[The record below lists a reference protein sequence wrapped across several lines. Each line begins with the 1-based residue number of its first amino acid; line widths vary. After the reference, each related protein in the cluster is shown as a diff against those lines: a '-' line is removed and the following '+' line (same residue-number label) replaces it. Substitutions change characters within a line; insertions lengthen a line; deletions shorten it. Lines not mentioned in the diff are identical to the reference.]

1 MNKKAKIMLV
11 LLSAATMTAGVLGL
25 AGCKKSGNT
34 NATPSVEQT
43 YQSYVAYAQANN
55 LEVLSYDE
63 WIQAILGASKP
74 GPAGPQGEDGEKGE
88 QGDPGEPGATIDR
101 IVLSPD
107 GKELII
113 YYTDGRTEDRIKLP
127 EQVTHVHTYGGDD
140 DIVVL
145 IPKGDKDGLGYKVCQ
160 DKGCDHVELV
170 VLKKSFDVTVKMDG
184 NPVEGIDVVING
196 QRATSNSKGVASVVD
211 FGDFN
216 DYIISVDTQ
225 GYATDRVYRTGN
237 ASTME
242 IGINKVLDSSVDE
255 YGNKVY
261 NVNKAGTYS
270 MIIGTADDGWGG
282 IQIKDSTVYIRGGET
297 QAKKYRIT
305 PSSEAAEI
313 KDANSNALLVDGS
326 YTVTVPAGGAVE
338 TKFTA
343 NMMKLLQAQHPAG
356 DDFVYKIT
364 VEELP
369 SPVEGSEDLPLL
381 SPSNEAVTLPE
392 GATDW
397 VYYTWNNPDKTIG
410 EISFE
415 LTGVDVEFSFKE
427 YKNWKVT
434 DKAPIAV
441 SEGQSYKLVDGVN
454 SVNAAKP
461 YSFKVKAQSGA
472 TETSFKIIAQSALAS
487 FTNPQQAT
495 FGQRNAFDYGDT
507 TEDYSKK
514 WFKCTIPQAGD
525 YVVVREGYD
534 ITIFKGKPAS
544 ENSNDSVYYSEAEKG
559 SVTLEAG
566 EYYIVCGSGGDEEGN
581 LVCAFTIRN
590 YNAAE
595 DEGTILSKPKA
606 ITVDLSGGSATF
618 ETADVPSG
626 TTMYYSFTAPANGK
640 LKASVLLGADAGEYA
655 IYDYEIYLSN
665 PANGRIG
672 TASEYNY
679 KKDDKIVISAVCWN
693 DSVTS
698 FTVKLEWTEEKPVD
712 PVDPPV
718 DPENPDTPKPV
729 AKAHVFTVTDSKGAA
744 VAGVKVSVVVD
755 AETTVEGT
763 TDENGNVTLNF
774 IPGAYKVNLSGYD
787 ADEYLYEGFT
797 TNANSQTCAVK
808 LRNDKVTYAFTIKV
822 KDGVNLLGATVKIMN
837 GETVVAESTDT
848 DNDGIVNVS
857 VFLPSAGSY
866 KAEIILA
873 EADAAKYTLGPNDI
887 YELHGGNKND
897 PQFTVEFVDV
907 TEYVINVSGAYGVNL
922 EGITATVTYGKKV
935 VGEATANA
943 DGIIK
948 LKVYGATANVISFSN
963 LPEGYLLASF
973 NGAATSESYTVK
985 LIKADNASTGTANK
999 TMVEYD
1005 NTGETSKIIVGD
1017 NAITNTAAYNYYQ
1030 FTAPTSGTYSFR
1042 IEDPANK
1049 GYIKSLQVGANWDAV
1064 TLIVDGREV
1073 KIDYNLVLGKNRA
1086 YNKAYEFTLTLGSGA
1101 RIIVGYETDTGAKG
1115 DAHWIVEKLVETP
1128 DPVSLAEGENTVT
1141 LTNGSASCVYN
1152 YSEETVLAFT
1162 WTDESV
1168 SVTVNGAAYVSGT
1181 ELTFYGDEQLEI
1193 TVSSSTSVSVVI
1205 VATVTELEGPGDR
1218 N

>member
-1 MNKKAKIMLV
+1 M
-11 LLSAATMTAGVLGL
+11 
-25 AGCKKSGNT
+25 
-34 NATPSVEQT
+34 
-43 YQSYVAYAQANN
+43 AYAQANN

-113 YYTDGRTEDRIKLP
+113 SYTDGRTEDRIKLP

-242 IGINKVLDSSVDE
+242 IGICKVLDSTVDE
-255 YGNKVY
+255 YGNKVGL
-261 NVNKAGTYS
+261 VNRADTFS
-270 MIIGTADDGWGG
+270 MIIGTAEGWREDD
-282 IQIKDSTVYIRGGET
+282 IEIIETTVYIMGGET
-297 QAKKYRIT
+297 QAKRYRIT
-305 PSSEAAEI
+305 PSSDAAEI
-313 KDANSNALLVDGS
+313 KDAKSNNVLVDGS
-326 YTVTVPAGGAVE
+326 YTVTVPAGGSVE
-338 TKFTA
+338 IKFSA
-343 NMMKLLQAQHPAG
+343 NSMKLLANNHPAG
-356 DDFVYKIT
+356 DDFIYKIE

-397 VYYTWNNPDKTIG
+397 VYYTWNNPDKSIG

-427 YKNWKVT
+427 YDTKSWKVK
-434 DKAPIAV
+434 DKALEAV
-441 SEGQSYKLVDGVN
+441 AGGQNYKLVDGSN
-454 SVNAAKP
+454 NLNATKP
-461 YSFKVKAQSGA
+461 YSFRVKAQSGA
-472 TETSFKIIAQSALAS
+472 TEASFKINAL
-487 FTNPQQAT
+487 TPLGTLLNPQVAKL
-495 FGQRNAFDYGDT
+495 GERNAYDYGSNQTDT
-507 TEDYSKK
+507 AKK
-514 WFKCTIPQAGD
+514 WFKFDVQQGEYIVAL
-525 YVVVREGYD
+525 EGYEYS
-534 ITIFKGKPAS
+534 IYKGKPQS
-544 ENSNDSVYYSEAEKG
+544 ENERGLYYSQESKSLVKLDAD
-559 SVTLEAG
+559 
-566 EYYIVCGSGGDEEGN
+566 EYYIAVNSQMIDN
-581 LVCAFTIRN
+581 NRVCAFTIRN

-595 DEGTILSKPKA
+595 DEGTIISKPKA

-679 KKDDKIVISAVCWN
+679 KKDDKIIISAVCWN
-693 DSVTS
+693 ESVTS
-698 FTVKLEWTEEKPVD
+698 FTVKLEWTEEK

-763 TDENGNVTLNF
+763 TDENGNVTLSF

-808 LRNDKVTYAFTIKV
+808 LRNDKVTYAFTVKV
-822 KDGVNLLGATVKIMN
+822 KEGANLLGATVKIMN

-873 EADAAKYTLGPNDI
+873 EADADKYTLGPNDI

-897 PQFTVEFVDV
+897 PKFTVEFVAA

-922 EGITATVTYGKKV
+922 KGITATVTYGKKV

-1030 FTAPTSGTYSFR
+1030 FKAPTSGTYSFR

-1064 TLIVDGREV
+1064 SLIVDGREV
-1073 KIDYNLVLGKNRA
+1073 KIDYNLVLGKNRG

-1141 LTNGSASCVYN
+1141 LTDGSASCVYN

-1193 TVSSSTSVSVVI
+1193 TVSSSTSASVVI

>member
-88 QGDPGEPGATIDR
+88 QGNPGEPGATIDK

-113 YYTDGRTEDRIKLP
+113 SYTDGRTEDRIKLP

-242 IGINKVLDSSVDE
+242 IGICKVLDSTVDE
-255 YGNKVY
+255 YGNKVGL
-261 NVNKAGTYS
+261 VNRADTFS
-270 MIIGTADDGWGG
+270 MIIGTAEGWREDD
-282 IQIKDSTVYIRGGET
+282 IEIIETTVYIMGGET
-297 QAKKYRIT
+297 QAKRYRIT
-305 PSSEAAEI
+305 PSSDAAEI
-313 KDANSNALLVDGS
+313 KDAKSNNVLVDGS
-326 YTVTVPAGGAVE
+326 YTVTVPAGGSVE
-338 TKFTA
+338 IKFSA
-343 NMMKLLQAQHPAG
+343 NSMKLLANNHPAG
-356 DDFVYKIT
+356 DDFIYKIE

-397 VYYTWNNPDKTIG
+397 VYYTWNNPDKSIG

-427 YKNWKVT
+427 YDTKSWKVK
-434 DKAPIAV
+434 DKALEAV
-441 SEGQSYKLVDGVN
+441 AGGQNYKLVDGSN
-454 SVNAAKP
+454 NLNATKP
-461 YSFKVKAQSGA
+461 YSFRVKAQSGA
-472 TETSFKIIAQSALAS
+472 TEASFKINAL
-487 FTNPQQAT
+487 TPLGTLLNPQVAKL
-495 FGQRNAFDYGDT
+495 GERNAYDYGSNQTDT
-507 TEDYSKK
+507 AKK
-514 WFKCTIPQAGD
+514 WFKFDVQQGEYIVAL
-525 YVVVREGYD
+525 EGYEYS
-534 ITIFKGKPAS
+534 IYKGKPQS
-544 ENSNDSVYYSEAEKG
+544 ENERGLYYSQESKSLVKLDAD
-559 SVTLEAG
+559 
-566 EYYIVCGSGGDEEGN
+566 EYYIAVNSQMIDN
-581 LVCAFTIRN
+581 NRVCAFTIRN

-595 DEGTILSKPKA
+595 DEGTIISKPKA

-679 KKDDKIVISAVCWN
+679 KKDDKIIISAVCWN
-693 DSVTS
+693 ESVTS
-698 FTVKLEWTEEKPVD
+698 FTVKLEWTEEK

-763 TDENGNVTLNF
+763 TDENGNVTLSF

-808 LRNDKVTYAFTIKV
+808 LRNDKVTYAFTVKV
-822 KDGVNLLGATVKIMN
+822 KEGANLLGATVKIMN

-873 EADAAKYTLGPNDI
+873 EADADKYTLGPNDI

-897 PQFTVEFVDV
+897 PKFTVEFVAA

-922 EGITATVTYGKKV
+922 KGITATVTYGKKV

-1030 FTAPTSGTYSFR
+1030 FKAPTSGTYSFR

-1064 TLIVDGREV
+1064 SLIVDGREV
-1073 KIDYNLVLGKNRA
+1073 KIDYNLVLGKNRG

-1141 LTNGSASCVYN
+1141 LTDGSASCVYN

-1193 TVSSSTSVSVVI
+1193 TVSSSTSTSVVI
-1205 VATVTELEGPGDR
+1205 VATVIELEGPGDR

>member
-34 NATPSVEQT
+34 TATPSVEQT

-88 QGDPGEPGATIDR
+88 QGNPGEPGATIDK

-113 YYTDGRTEDRIKLP
+113 SYTDGRTEDRIKLP

-242 IGINKVLDSSVDE
+242 IGICKVLDSTVDE
-255 YGNKVY
+255 YGNKVGL
-261 NVNKAGTYS
+261 VNRADTFS

-282 IQIKDSTVYIRGGET
+282 IEISENTVYVRGGET

-305 PSSEAAEI
+305 PSSDAAEI
-313 KDANSNALLVDGS
+313 KDANYNNVLVDGS
-326 YTVTVPAGGAVE
+326 YTVTVPAGGSVE
-338 TKFTA
+338 IKFTA
-343 NMMKLLQAQHPAG
+343 NMMKLLANNHPAG
-356 DDFVYKIT
+356 DDFIYKIE

-397 VYYTWNNPDKTIG
+397 VYYTWNNPDRSIG

-427 YKNWKVT
+427 YDTKSWKVK
-434 DKAPIAV
+434 DKALEAV
-441 SEGQSYKLVDGVN
+441 AGGQSYKLVEGSN
-454 SVNAAKP
+454 NLNATKP
-461 YSFKVKAQSGA
+461 YSFRVKAHSGA
-472 TETSFKIIAQSALAS
+472 TEASFKINAL
-487 FTNPQQAT
+487 TPLGTLLNPQVAKL
-495 FGQRNAFDYGDT
+495 GERNAYDYGSNQTDT
-507 TEDYSKK
+507 AKK
-514 WFKCTIPQAGD
+514 WFKFDVQQGEYIVAL
-525 YVVVREGYD
+525 EGYEYS
-534 ITIFKGKPAS
+534 IYKGKPQS
-544 ENSNDSVYYSEAEKG
+544 ENERGLYYSQESK
-559 SVTLEAG
+559 SLVKLDAG
-566 EYYIVCGSGGDEEGN
+566 EYYIAVNSQMIDN
-581 LVCAFTIRN
+581 NRVCAFTLRN

-606 ITVDLSGGSATF
+606 ITVDLSSGNATF
-618 ETADVPSG
+618 ETTSVVAG
-626 TTMYYSFTAPANGK
+626 TTMYYTFNAPNNGTLKVSASVADGNLSDYNVFLSNANG
-640 LKASVLLGADAGEYA
+640 SMTTRTEV
-655 IYDYEIYLSN
+655 
-665 PANGRIG
+665 
-672 TASEYNY
+672 TY
-679 KKDDKIVISAVCWN
+679 KKDNKIIVSAV
-693 DSVTS
+693 SYAEGVTS

-718 DPENPDTPKPV
+718 DPENPDNPEPPKPV

-744 VAGVKVSVVVD
+744 VAGVKVSVVID
-755 AETTVEGT
+755 AETKVEGT
-763 TDENGNVTLNF
+763 TDENGNVTLSF

-797 TNANSQTCAVK
+797 TKANSQTCAVK
-808 LRNDKVTYAFTIKV
+808 LRNDKVTYAFTVKV
-822 KDGVNLLGATVKIMN
+822 KEGANLFGATVKIMN

-873 EADAAKYTLGPNDI
+873 EADADKYTLGPNDI

-897 PQFTVEFVDV
+897 PQFTVEFVAA

-999 TMVEYD
+999 MMVEYD

-1030 FTAPTSGTYSFR
+1030 FKAPTSGTYSFR

-1064 TLIVDGREV
+1064 SLIVDGREV

-1101 RIIVGYETDTGAKG
+1101 RVIVGYETDTGAKG

-1141 LTNGSASCVYN
+1141 LTYGSASCVYN
-1152 YSEETVLAFT
+1152 YLEETVLAFS

-1193 TVSSSTSVSVVI
+1193 TVSSSTSTSVVI

>member
-216 DYIISVDTQ
+216 DYIISVDTY
-225 GYATDRVYRTGN
+225 GYATDGVYRTGN

-242 IGINKVLDSSVDE
+242 IGICKVLDSTVDE
-255 YGNKVY
+255 YGNKVGL
-261 NVNKAGTYS
+261 VNRADTFS

-282 IQIKDSTVYIRGGET
+282 IEISENTVYVRGGET

-305 PSSEAAEI
+305 PSSDAAEI
-313 KDANSNALLVDGS
+313 KDANYNNVLVDGS
-326 YTVTVPAGGAVE
+326 YTVTVPAGGSVE
-338 TKFTA
+338 IKFTA
-343 NMMKLLQAQHPAG
+343 NMMKLLANKHPAG
-356 DDFVYKIT
+356 DDFIYKIE

-392 GATDW
+392 GANDW
-397 VYYTWNNPDKTIG
+397 VYYIWNNPDRSIG

-427 YKNWKVT
+427 YNTSTWKVT
-434 DKAPIAV
+434 DKALEAV
-441 SEGQSYKLVDGVN
+441 AEGQSYKLVEGSN
-454 SVNAAKP
+454 NLNATKP
-461 YSFKVKAQSGA
+461 YSFRVKAQSGA
-472 TETSFKIIAQSALAS
+472 TEASFKINALTS
-487 FTNPQQAT
+487 LGTLLNPQVANL
-495 FGQRNAFDYGDT
+495 GERNAFDYGSNQTDT
-507 TEDYSKK
+507 AKK
-514 WFKCTIPQAGD
+514 WFKINVQQGE
-525 YVVVREGYD
+525 YVIVLEGYEYS
-534 ITIFKGKPAS
+534 IYQGKPQS
-544 ENSNDSVYYSEAEKG
+544 EYESDLYYSQETKNL
-559 SVTLEAG
+559 VKLDAG
-566 EYYIVCGSGGDEEGN
+566 EYYIAVNSQMIEDN
-581 LVCAFTIRN
+581 RVCAFTIRN

-595 DEGTILSKPKA
+595 DEGTIASKPKA
-606 ITVDLSGGSATF
+606 ITVDLSDGNATF
-618 ETADVPSG
+618 ETMSVAAG
-626 TTMYYSFTAPANGK
+626 TTTYYTFNAPNNGTLKVSASVTDGNQSDYNVFLSNANGTMTTRT
-640 LKASVLLGADAGEYA
+640 E
-655 IYDYEIYLSN
+655 LS
-665 PANGRIG
+665 
-672 TASEYNY
+672 Y
-679 KKDDKIVISAVCWN
+679 KKDNKIIVSAV
-693 DSVTS
+693 SYAEGVTS
-698 FTVKLEWTEEKPVD
+698 FTVKLEWTEEK

-763 TDENGNVTLNF
+763 TDENGNVTLSF

-837 GETVVAESTDT
+837 GETVIAESTDT

-873 EADAAKYTLGPNDI
+873 EADAAKYTLGPNDTF
-887 YELHGGNKND
+887 ELHGGNKND

-922 EGITATVTYGKKV
+922 EGITATVRYGNKV
-935 VGEATANA
+935 VGEATANS
-943 DGIIK
+943 DGTIK

-1030 FTAPTSGTYSFR
+1030 FKAPTSGTYSFR

-1064 TLIVDGREV
+1064 SLIVDGREV

-1086 YNKAYEFTLTLGSGA
+1086 YNKVYEFTLTLGSGA

-1152 YSEETVLAFT
+1152 YSEETVLAFS